1 MSDRMKRYRKHLFV
15 LVFGSLVAVAAAAQ
29 DAAAKDAVTQDVYI
43 DYDRNARL
51 SGFKTFAMAE
61 PQADESLEQSA
72 PITHRH
78 LLGAIRK
85 RLLSAGRLTENTA
98 SPDIYVTYR
107 VATKEAMSMST
118 TPGYETGPGWRGG
131 YRWAGASW
139 GVASAPADVY
149 DQGTLVIDAW
159 DAKEKKAVWRGVAT
173 GTITAD
179 PKKANKSIDSALDKM
194 LKKWE
199 SMRAEGK

>member
-1 MSDRMKRYRKHLFV
+1 MNSIGKLAAAF
-15 LVFGSLVAVAAAAQ
+15 LVAALVATTAAA
-29 DAAAKDAVTQDVYI
+29 DKKNAAAEEVDPQNVYI
-43 DYDRNARL
+43 DYDRTARL
-51 SGFKTFAMAE
+51 SGFKTFAVAT
-61 PQADESLEQSA
+61 PQGDESLEQSS
-72 PITHRH
+72 PVTHRH

-139 GVASAPADVY
+139 GVSSAPADAY
-149 DQGTLVIDAW
+149 DVGTLVIDAW
-159 DAKEKKAVWRGVAT
+159 DAKQKRAVWRGVAT
-173 GTITAD
+173 DTISAD
-179 PKKANKSIDSALDKM
+179 PKKANKSIDSALDKLM
-194 LKKWE
+194 KKWE